1 MKKDKMDY
9 IRLFNGSTKVKES
22 KQAFL
27 EYITEVGKAKR
38 ISEVSMQT
46 RLSARFQTIALG
58 AIFANLKKANKDQ
71 FFDIV
76 LGMLL
81 YGKSESQW
89 SAPHLKVE

>member
-1 MKKDKMDY
+1 MKMKSKKS
-9 IRLFNGSTKVKES
+9 IVKN
-22 KQAFL
+22 L
-27 EYITEVGKAKR
+27 ITWFHENKEPYFFRKNRTTYRVG

-58 AIFANLKKANKDQ
+58 AIFANLKKVNKDK

-89 SAPHLKVE
+89 SAPHYKVE

>member
-1 MKKDKMDY
+1 
-9 IRLFNGSTKVKES
+9 
-22 KQAFL
+22 
-27 EYITEVGKAKR
+27 
-38 ISEVSMQT
+38 MQT
-46 RLSARFQTIALG
+46 RLSARFQTIVLG
-58 AIFANLKKANKDQ
+58 AIFAAMKQENKTE

>member
-1 MKKDKMDY
+1 MDY
-9 IRLFNGSTKVKES
+9 IRLFNGTTKVKES

-27 EYITEVGKAKR
+27 DYLTKTGKAKR

-46 RLSARFQTIALG
+46 RLSARFQTIVLG
-58 AIFANLKKANKDQ
+58 AIFTAMKQENKTE
-71 FFDIV
+71 FFWIV

-89 SAPHLKVE
+89 SAPHLKAE